1 MEDSKSATLEHI
13 SNVNRIGAKFVVAL
27 KNRLI
32 VHDKS
37 KLRQP
42 EKKYLDLHTVSLY
55 GSTYMS
61 DEYKKTLQEMS
72 PGLKHHYSH
81 NDHHPQFFKQWV
93 CATCLGKYIGPE
105 LPDTCSCGDN
115 RFTVLP
121 DIFQMS
127 ILAITEMLIDWCAA
141 VERHADG
148 DILTSIE
155 KNQKRFG
162 YGDELKQILINTVK
176 EMGCA

>member
-13 SNVNRIGAKFVVAL
+13 SNVNRIGAKFVVSL

-42 EKKYLDLHTVSLY
+42 EKKYLDLHTVSLMGY
-55 GSTYMS
+55 TYMS
-61 DEYKKTLQEMS
+61 DEYKTTLEKMS

-81 NDHHPQFFKQWV
+81 NDHHPQFFKNGV
-93 CATCLGKYIGPE
+93 E
-105 LPDTCSCGDN
+105 D
-115 RFTVLP
+115 
-121 DIFQMS
+121 MS
-127 ILAITEMLIDWCAA
+127 LLAIMEMLIDWCAA
-141 VERHADG
+141 SERHDDG

-155 KNQKRFG
+155 KNQERFG
-162 YGDELKQILINTVK
+162 YSDELKQIFITTVK